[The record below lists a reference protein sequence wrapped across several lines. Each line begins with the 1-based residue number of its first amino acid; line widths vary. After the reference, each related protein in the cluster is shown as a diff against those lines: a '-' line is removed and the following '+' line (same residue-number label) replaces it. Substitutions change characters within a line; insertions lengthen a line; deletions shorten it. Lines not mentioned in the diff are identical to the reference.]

1 MPLLHKPQKAQDWS
15 STLRDDDFSSD
26 DDAGPRSLSTSRG
39 VQTAGWGDEDDEES
53 FAWGS
58 TTDFV
63 DIGMVD
69 EPASLKFVETPFT
82 LAKRTGAAGGKA
94 ARSVA
99 KQKEKGKATVPP
111 PSAKAGPAPPLA
123 SLPGQNMSQSA
134 SKAGPAAAAPPKTPA
149 KAKASSTFKPLQP
162 LSAAPVA
169 PRAPVAP
176 TPARKAVLPSSPTQK
191 VDRVVAPPK
200 PPKPSEQP
208 VRAKLAPGTSAASP
222 FRPSGPR
229 MEPSTSSKQSSLPSV
244 MADLLVIPFSS
255 TLHISTPPT
264 SPRPRPKPSKAAAAP
279 ASRDGSS
286 SPLPQWQAPLLRPQP
301 VKGFKQMPSPAPAP
315 TTPSHRLLN
324 AQVTVP
330 PHRRSPSADTTARK
344 RRFVGTDPTHASAD
358 PPSQGLA
365 HSSGEVSHETRARL
379 DRFRYIG
386 NFGTTTKTSS
396 PASATS
402 SEPATKRSRDA
413 ASENIASAMARGGS
427 TSTPTTARF
436 TLAGLAPS
444 SAPKRPFNRL
454 AFEPAEPLSSFQA
467 RMSNS
472 SRSSFAS
479 SNTHDDR
486 DGREKVLLGAAV
498 RSVKPILSTR
508 FGGGVGKKRKVGK
521 GVPLVVPRER
531 AAQDEEEE
539 SAEARLRRL
548 YRSLDG

>member
-244 MADLLVIPFSS
+244 MA
-255 TLHISTPPT
+255 
-264 SPRPRPKPSKAAAAP
+264 
-279 ASRDGSS
+279 
-286 SPLPQWQAPLLRPQP
+286 WQAPLLRPQP